1 MRVPRTIRELQS
13 RLYQAADEIGQRL
26 GRAATPSEL
35 AGHLGVGLDSVIEA
49 LQAAYETRLSSLDE
63 PKGREDAGSDDGTRH
78 ADGGDSGPELE
89 LVENRE
95 TLAPLLD
102 ALPER
107 ERRIVLLR
115 FYGNMTQIE
124 IANRTGISQMHVL
137 RLLSSTLGHLRRQL
151 VGE

>member
-1 MRVPRTIRELQS
+1 MTARGTQM
-13 RLYQAADEIGQRL
+13 
-26 GRAATPSEL
+26 
-35 AGHLGVGLDSVIEA
+35 AGIPA
-49 LQAAYETRLSSLDE
+49 R
-63 PKGREDAGSDDGTRH
+63 K
-78 ADGGDSGPELE
+78 LE

>member
-1 MRVPRTIRELQS
+1 V
-13 RLYQAADEIGQRL
+13 
-26 GRAATPSEL
+26 
-35 AGHLGVGLDSVIEA
+35 
-49 LQAAYETRLSSLDE
+49 
-63 PKGREDAGSDDGTRH
+63 ED
-78 ADGGDSGPELE
+78 
-89 LVENRE
+89 RE

-124 IANRTGISQMHVL
+124 IANRTGISQMHVS